1 MWRDNLLRLIRS
13 EEEELVI
20 VRQMMA
26 RTDHPEHLRAFGEM
40 LARKVERLT
49 LLHQLLNYSDRADG
63 E

>member
-20 VRQMMA
+20 IRQMMA
-26 RTDHPEHLRAFGEM
+26 QTDHPERLRAFGEM